1 MTRTPASERD
11 TALMLAE
18 LVGVIGSP
26 SFPTQ
31 FLAAMRAL
39 AGVDLCSV
47 FRRDAAQPVQLLF
60 AESALPM
67 ADFPI
72 RASLEY
78 ARNYWRSDHQMTRL
92 SRAGGKGVVVVR
104 KRASE
109 IADPAYRAACY
120 DRAGIAERLSI
131 VSPGASTLI
140 ANGYRTADSDP
151 FSPGDVERLELY
163 AGLLMAALACHD
175 RAGAGAMPMFDET
188 ALVQSLMRLHC
199 GLSSREAEISAAM
212 ILGETQDEIAA
223 RTHLS
228 HSSVVTYRR
237 RAYGKLGVAN
247 RRDLV
252 RLHHRLAGGEVAFP
266 AAPT

>member
-1 MTRTPASERD
+1 MTRPQASERD
-11 TALMLAE
+11 IVRMLAD
-18 LVGVIGSP
+18 LVGGIGSP
-26 SFPTQ
+26 EFPAR
-31 FLAAMRAL
+31 FLAAMRVL

-47 FRRDAAQPVQLLF
+47 FRRNAAQPVQLLF

-78 ARNYWRSDHQMTRL
+78 ARNHWRSDHQIARL
-92 SRAGGKGVVVVR
+92 SRSGAKGVMVVR

-131 VSPGASTLI
+131 VSPGASTLV

-163 AGLLMAALACHD
+163 AGLLMAAVACHD
-175 RAGAGAMPMFDET
+175 RAGAAAVPMFDET

-212 ILGETQDEIAA
+212 ILGETQDEIAT

-228 HSSVVTYRR
+228 YSSVVTYRR

-252 RLHHRLAGGEVAFP
+252 RLHRRLAGGEGASP
-266 AAPT
+266 IAPT